1 MSLADLLWLA
11 IAVPILAY
19 LILLA
24 IAFLLLVWVI
34 YSQPFPFV

>member
-19 LILLA
+19 LIVLA
-24 IAFLLLVWVI
+24 IAFLLLVWMI
-34 YSQPFPFV
+34 HSRPFPFV

>member
-24 IAFLLLVWVI
+24 IAFLLLAWMI
-34 YSQPFPFV
+34 YSKPFPFV